1 MAQIFQA
8 ALILLITG
16 SFCYSITKILDHIA
30 EENRLIQPRLIWLLL
45 IPGLNL
51 IWNFVVASK
60 LSLSI
65 KNEMVA
71 RDFDITG
78 KPTYIQGLLY
88 AIISLIGV
96 IPTVIILFSARTPE
110 EIIQAAKV
118 IPDNVV
124 IAIEVIGIIQI
135 ILFITYWTKISWYK
149 NILENDEKKPNEDN

>member
-1 MAQIFQA
+1 
-8 ALILLITG
+8 
-16 SFCYSITKILDHIA
+16 
-30 EENRLIQPRLIWLLL
+30 
-45 IPGLNL
+45 
-51 IWNFVVASK
+51 
-60 LSLSI
+60 
-65 KNEMVA
+65 MVA